1 MACFIV
7 SLVAF
12 LAGCWFR
19 DGWDAWCVELVFCGK
34 NIHFFLGK
42 TQTSRMYIQTR
53 TQRVVVEFLF
63 AFLFTLSPHYSFS
76 LLRNCCVDYGI
87 ILMVSFLLNSTL
99 IVLPS
104 STTNPIST
112 TTILLTNN
120 IKHIGITS
128 RLCVLLSFSFS
139 AVFLSLCAM
148 LLRNTAE

>member
-1 MACFIV
+1 MTCFIV

-12 LAGCWFR
+12 LAGCRFR
-19 DGWDAWCVELVFCGK
+19 DGWDAWCVELVFLWEK
-34 NIHFFLGK
+34 YTLFLGK

-120 IKHIGITS
+120 IKHIGS
-128 RLCVLLSFSFS
+128 HLVCVLLSFSFS

>member
-1 MACFIV
+1 M
-7 SLVAF
+7 
-12 LAGCWFR
+12 R
-19 DGWDAWCVELVFCGK
+19 CVVRGISFFVGKIYTFCRE
-34 NIHFFLGK
+34 NVN
-42 TQTSRMYIQTR
+42 QPIQTR

-63 AFLFTLSPHYSFS
+63 AFLLSPHYSFS

-120 IKHIGITS
+120 IKHIGS
-128 RLCVLLSFSFS
+128 HLVCVLLSFSFS

-148 LLRNTAE
+148 LLRNIAE